1 MPETSSSGAAFIDAI
16 KAGEFER
23 VKAMVSAEP
32 TLIDA
37 RSRSGD
43 SAILTAVYHRQKE
56 IVNLLVARGASLS
69 IFEACAAG
77 ELDRVERLLH
87 DDADGT
93 PGSPGVNDY
102 SPDGW
107 TPLHLAAFFGHAK
120 IAELLLAHDAD
131 VTARTRSGNGNTAL
145 HASLAGNH
153 KFVAA
158 LLIGHGADVN
168 APDAQGWRPL
178 HLAAANNNMDA
189 IKALIAQGA
198 DVQSDNGE
206 DKTALTLATEKNYRE
221 AAALLRRHGA

>member
-1 MPETSSSGAAFIDAI
+1 MPETTSSSAAFIDAI

-23 VKAMVSAEP
+23 VKAMVSADP

-37 RSRSGD
+37 RSRTGD

-69 IFEACAAG
+69 LFEACAAG
-77 ELDRVERLLH
+77 EVERVERLLH
-87 DDADGT
+87 ESARGAI
-93 PGSPGVNDY
+93 GVPGVNDY
-102 SPDGW
+102 SSDGW

-120 IAELLLAHDAD
+120 IAELLIAHDAD
-131 VTARTRSGNGNTAL
+131 VVAVSRGSNRNTPL
-145 HASLAGNH
+145 HAALAGNH
-153 KFVAA
+153 KFIAG

-198 DVQSDNGE
+198 DVQAANGE
-206 DKTALTLATEKNYRE
+206 AKTALSLATEKNYRE
-221 AAALLRRHGA
+221 AAALLRRFGA